1 MQQGSITPEG
11 HQGFLAKKLFDEMGK
26 IQWGA
31 IAYIEKGGGG
41 PANDHTHGDDHLFLI
56 ADGRVRIV
64 SGDREM
70 FAGKDEA
77 VFVEG
82 MVPHSIWNA
91 GEETAVVIKIATAQ
105 ASGGEGSR

>member
-1 MQQGSITPEG
+1 MEQGSLTPEG
-11 HQGFLAKKLFDEMGK
+11 HQGFLAKKLFGEMGK

-31 IAYIEKGGGG
+31 IAYIEPGGGG
-41 PANDHTHGDDHLFLI
+41 PANDHTHSDDHLFI
-56 ADGRVRIV
+56 IVDGRVRIV
-64 SGDREM
+64 SGDREI

-91 GEETAVVIKIATAQ
+91 GEETAVVIKISTERAQ
-105 ASGGEGSR
+105 PR

>member
-1 MQQGSITPEG
+1 MEQGSLTPEG
-11 HQGFLAKKLFDEMGK
+11 HQGFLAKKLFGEMGK

-41 PANDHTHGDDHLFLI
+41 PANDHTNSDDHLFII

-64 SGDREM
+64 SGDREIL
-70 FAGKDEA
+70 AGKDEA

-91 GEETAVVIKIATAQ
+91 GEETAVVIKISTERAQ
-105 ASGGEGSR
+105 PR